1 MMLNFS
7 HVDLFLVQFMTANI
21 SSGAGLEI
29 ARDISLY
36 IVDFEQ
42 VFTLQFCLF
51 FFTPIV
57 SFM

>member
-1 MMLNFS
+1 MMFNFW
-7 HVDLFLVQFMTANI
+7 HVDQFLVQFITANI
-21 SSGAGLEI
+21 SGGAGLEI

-42 VFTLQFCLF
+42 VFTLHFCLF